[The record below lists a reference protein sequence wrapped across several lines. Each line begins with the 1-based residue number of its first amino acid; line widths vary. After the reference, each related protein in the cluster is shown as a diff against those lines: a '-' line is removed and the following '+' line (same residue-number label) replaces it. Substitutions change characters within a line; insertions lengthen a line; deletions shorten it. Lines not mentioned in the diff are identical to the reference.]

1 MADTGKTRVKR
12 ETDRGASYRIPDC
25 ADSSGCAG
33 CFCKRMPTPRRVEAH
48 RPWIQFSRTFS
59 TGSSSPLR
67 AVAHVFESLM
77 AREHARFVTVVENK
91 SLVSGVGVSSKTT
104 DYSHKIIR
112 LEACPPTSAPSISG
126 CSARAAAL
134 SGLTLPPYT
143 MRITSATADDASSP
157 SSLRMRACTSCAAV
171 VWPPCPCR

>member
-12 ETDRGASYRIPDC
+12 ETDREASYRIPDC
-25 ADSSGCAG
+25 APTAVAAQAVFASGCQ
-33 CFCKRMPTPRRVEAH
+33 RRDALKH
-48 RPWIQFSRTFS
+48 TARGYSSPGLFS

-67 AVAHVFESLM
+67 AVAQVFESLM

-112 LEACPPTSAPSISG
+112 LEACPADKRSVDIRLLGQSG
-126 CSARAAAL
+126 RVVGFDAAAVHNANHICH
-134 SGLTLPPYT
+134 G
-143 MRITSATADDASSP
+143 R
-157 SSLRMRACTSCAAV
+157 
-171 VWPPCPCR
+171 